1 MQPETAAGQVSGERG
16 ETQTDGDEAT
26 VLVVDDNK
34 AIADTYAAFLREE
47 YTVRTAYSGEEA
59 LTAVDA
65 TVDVVLLDRR
75 MPDVSGDEVLA
86 EIRSRALDPRVVM
99 LTAVDPDFDIL
110 DMPFDAYV
118 VKPVGRGD
126 VVGVVAEM
134 CQRAGYDDEFRRFLS
149 LASKRAALEREK
161 DDAELADSEE
171 YDRIE
176 DRLASLRERLGIDTE
191 DVEGIFGGTV
201 PDIAPGDA
209 VTAATSE

>member
-1 MQPETAAGQVSGERG
+1 MS
-16 ETQTDGDEAT
+16 DEAAT
-26 VLVVDDNK
+26 VLVVDDNR

-47 YTVRTAYSGEEA
+47 YAVRTAYSGQEA

-65 TVDVVLLDRR
+65 SVDVVLLDRR

-118 VKPVGRGD
+118 VKPVERAD
-126 VVGVVAEM
+126 VVGVVDEM
-134 CQRAGYDDEFRRFLS
+134 YERASYDDEFRRFLS

-161 DDAELADSEE
+161 ADAELADSEE
-171 YDRIE
+171 YARVE
-176 DRLASLRERLGIDTE
+176 DRLATLRERLGIDTE

-201 PDIAPGDA
+201 PDIDPGSTVTA
-209 VTAATSE
+209 VTSE

>member
-1 MQPETAAGQVSGERG
+1 MS
-16 ETQTDGDEAT
+16 DEPAT
-26 VLVVDDNK
+26 VLVVDDNE

-47 YTVRTAYSGEEA
+47 YVVRTAYGGQEA
-59 LTAVDA
+59 LAAADA

-99 LTAVDPDFDIL
+99 LTAVDPDFDIV

-118 VKPVGRGD
+118 VKPVERAD
-126 VVGVVAEM
+126 VVGIVAEM
-134 CQRAGYDDEFRRFLS
+134 CERASYDDEFRRFLS

-176 DRLASLRERLGIDTE
+176 DRLADLRERLGIDTE

-201 PDIAPGDA
+201 PDIARSGA
-209 VTAATSE
+209 VTATPVE